1 MIKRIFFTAFVA
13 SVMTIPVNA
22 DPPDAQAAKDAT
34 IVQTILR
41 LKGIDVEGTPKLKAA
56 VLRHL
61 KTLEGKPE
69 YVVLIKSLKVR
80 GVEAELLRLA
90 IHQPDSTAGV
100 GAAEILLEY
109 KEDKRINDV
118 IHGKDEDLAA
128 GAVAVLGRVGSS
140 QALQLIKP
148 LVTDLRNSR
157 IVRTAAARAVGRNLI
172 GQRFLLERVA
182 AGELPQDLNF
192 AVANALFSSPDKEIR
207 LQAAKYLKL
216 PAAAEGVPLP
226 PVAELVKQT
235 GSASR
240 GQQLFK
246 TTATC
251 IKCHKVR
258 GEGKEVGPDLSEIGS
273 KLSKEAMFVSILDP
287 SAGISHNYESYS
299 AILESGNVVTGII
312 VSRTDEQVT
321 LRNAEAID
329 KTYQMSEVEEL
340 IKNTVSIMPADLQKT
355 MSARD
360 LVDVVEYITT
370 LKKVGDR

>member
-1 MIKRIFFTAFVA
+1 MMKQFLLIVVVA
-13 SVMTIPVNA
+13 SAMTNPVIA
-22 DPPDAQAAKDAT
+22 DPPDAQAARDAT
-34 IVQTILR
+34 IVQTVLR
-41 LKGIDVEGTPKLKAA
+41 LKGIDVDGTPKLKAA

-69 YVVLIKSLKVR
+69 YVELIKSLKVR

-100 GAAEILLEY
+100 AAAEILLDYE
-109 KEDKRINDV
+109 EDKRINDV
-118 IHGKDEDLAA
+118 IQGKDEGLAA
-128 GAVAVLGRVGSS
+128 NAVAVLGRVGSAR
-140 QALQLIKP
+140 ALELIQP
-148 LVTDLRNSR
+148 LVTDIQNSR
-157 IVRTAAARAVGRNLI
+157 AVRSAAAQAVGRNLI

-226 PVAELVKQT
+226 PIAELVKQA
-235 GSASR
+235 GNASR

-246 TTATC
+246 TTGTC
-251 IKCHKVR
+251 LKCHKVR

-287 SAGISHNYESYS
+287 SAGISHNYESYTV
-299 AILESGNVVTGII
+299 ILESGNVVAGII
-312 VSRTDEQVT
+312 VSRTDAELT

-329 KTYQMSEVEEL
+329 KTYQMSDVEEL
-340 IKNTVSIMPADLQKT
+340 IKSSVSIMPADLQKS
-355 MSARD
+355 MSAGD
-360 LVDVVEYITT
+360 LVDIVAFIST
-370 LKKVGDR
+370 LKKVGGR

>member
-226 PVAELVKQT
+226 PLAELVKQT